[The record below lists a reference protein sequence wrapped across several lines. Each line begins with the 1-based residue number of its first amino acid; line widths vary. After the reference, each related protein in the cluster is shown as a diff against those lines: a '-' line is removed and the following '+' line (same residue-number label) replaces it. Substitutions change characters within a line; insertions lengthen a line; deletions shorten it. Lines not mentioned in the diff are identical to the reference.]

1 MERLISA
8 TIAAGLISAKVLK
21 NPVQTGGS
29 STPSGAAR
37 LGQRSA
43 KGHAVSGR
51 IKQLR

>member
-8 TIAAGLISAKVLK
+8 TIAAGKCTKI
-21 NPVQTGGS
+21 PVQTGGS

-43 KGHAVSGR
+43 KGPAISGR